1 MELIAYFLIVLVFL
15 VIALP
20 VITLFT
26 TVGISLNAILKF
38 VFKWDR
44 EKRSIFTRNTIEKAG
59 YFFGALLIAIS
70 VYYGITSYDWDQK
83 SLKAGLREQI
93 YLTDGMG
100 ILGVV
105 LLAGTF
111 QVRKNRKTWSV
122 ILVAVLL
129 TPIMFLAMIPVFSA
143 TGIIATIAD
152 FSFVETFQ
160 KGKRILVYFIGWF

>member
-1 MELIAYFLIVLVFL
+1 MFF

-59 YFFGALLIAIS
+59 YFFGALLLAIS

-83 SLKAGLREQI
+83 SLKAGLEKMQIREI
-93 YLTDGMG
+93 DAMG
-100 ILGVV
+100 VLGLV
-105 LLAGTF
+105 LIAGTF

-160 KGKRILVYFIGWF
+160 KGKRILVYLIGWF

>member
-1 MELIAYFLIVLVFL
+1 MFL

-38 VFKWDR
+38 VFKWDK
-44 EKRSIFTRNTIEKAG
+44 EKRSTFNRNTIEKAG

-83 SLKAGLREQI
+83 SLKAGLEKMQVREI
-93 YLTDGMG
+93 DAIGV
-100 ILGVV
+100 LGVV

-111 QVRKNRKTWSV
+111 QVR
-122 ILVAVLL
+122 
-129 TPIMFLAMIPVFSA
+129 
-143 TGIIATIAD
+143 
-152 FSFVETFQ
+152 
-160 KGKRILVYFIGWF
+160 

>member
-1 MELIAYFLIVLVFL
+1 MFL

-38 VFKWDR
+38 VFKWDK

-59 YFFGALLIAIS
+59 YFFGALLLAIS

-83 SLKAGLREQI
+83 SLKADLEKSQVGGI
-93 YLTDGMG
+93 DVMG

-129 TPIMFLAMIPVFSA
+129 TPIMFLAMIPIFSP

-152 FSFVETFQ
+152 FSFVETFE
-160 KGKRILVYFIGWF
+160 KGKKILIYFLDLF